1 MTFTTTFLNPS
12 AIKTPSLEGLGSQA
26 HVVKEIISR
35 TLKFRSQRLPSWPTS
50 LFENMKFFH
59 TMISMLNKCL
69 AWVDCPGKLLFQ
81 SLNIPHHHGSFA
93 HFFFKFSKKT
103 FANSFL
109 NKRNGYS
116 TVNSFLIL
124 FIKVFEIANSK
135 FKLSFLCGFCLH
147 STLHHTH
154 PLNFLLFLRSTF
166 NFHFP
171 NFPFISLPHQTAK
184 NNQVYFLS

>member
-69 AWVDCPGKLLFQ
+69 AWVDCPGKLLLQ

-116 TVNSFLIL
+116 TVNSFFIL
-124 FIKVFEIANSK
+124 FIKVLKLQISNSNSPLRLLLA
-135 FKLSFLCGFCLH
+135 FDTPPHTPTQFPSFL
-147 STLHHTH
+147 T
-154 PLNFLLFLRSTF
+154 
-166 NFHFP
+166 FHF
-171 NFPFISLPHQTAK
+171 
-184 NNQVYFLS
+184 